1 MPSDKRLCHV
11 LIAVLSTGYLVFI
24 VLRVV
29 RCIPFQAQWTPGI
42 PRARCIYNNTWFMF
56 ASQGWNMAMDFVILL
71 SPLYI
76 LRHSSAPLKQRVLI
90 GVVLAFGG
98 SYVTYSPPAK
108 IGYYLFS
115 HLPCL

>member
-1 MPSDKRLCHV
+1 
-11 LIAVLSTGYLVFI
+11 
-24 VLRVV
+24 
-29 RCIPFQAQWTPGI
+29 
-42 PRARCIYNNTWFMF
+42 MF